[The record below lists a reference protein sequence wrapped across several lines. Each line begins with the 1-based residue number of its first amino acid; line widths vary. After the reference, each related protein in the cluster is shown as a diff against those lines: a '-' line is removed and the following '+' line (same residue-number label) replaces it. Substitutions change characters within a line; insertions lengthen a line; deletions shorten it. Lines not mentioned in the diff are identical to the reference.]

1 MHDAFR
7 NIVTWPYGILQ
18 RVSLAWPYYFSK
30 QTSDSANVGGCTFR
44 SCLPKASSHVHPSLP
59 QCLQSVLPWG
69 SGRVHLMG
77 LIIIYVEWFKSLLKP
92 PISIHWC
99 EIHPGVFLMR
109 GFRCA
114 ASLPRLDGGDG
125 DPFPGKLFELGIL
138 HICLY
143 LYAVTGKNWYKY
155 KWFLVH
161 HHVIFLLSLLLLL
174 LLLSFVTPTSGHFGG
189 AQRLSP
195 SSSSSWDMLRSCLKT
210 FLFRPRAL

>member
-155 KWFLVH
+155 KWF
-161 HHVIFLLSLLLLL
+161 
-174 LLLSFVTPTSGHFGG
+174 PC
-189 AQRLSP
+189 
-195 SSSSSWDMLRSCLKT
+195 SSSCYFSSKSSSFAAVVVFCHSYFRSLRWCPTTQSQQQQQL
-210 FLFRPRAL
+210 RYAEIMS